1 MSLRP
6 HSPQIYLIQINS
18 FNILN
23 SDMLKSTLFSSYSE
37 ISMKNNITLTMASEI
52 SKYNLFHS
60 LFKKKKKTMT
70 FSEYWRIIISRGLS
84 SRIYHYFCFLFNN
97 LKRIF

>member
-60 LFKKKKKTMT
+60 LFKKKKKNDDV
-70 FSEYWRIIISRGLS
+70 FGVLENHNFARIEFANIS
-84 SRIYHYFCFLFNN
+84 LF
-97 LKRIF
+97 FFFV